1 MATDLK
7 TSVDGVQLTRFYGGE
22 ERGVCVQV
30 SAGYGKQVG
39 LTRTEAEQL
48 ARELLAFAREEEVVY
63 YGA

>member
-7 TSVDGVQLTRFYGGE
+7 TSVDGVALTRFWGGT

-30 SAGYGKQVG
+30 SAGYNKQVG
-39 LTRTEAEQL
+39 LTRAEAEQL
-48 ARELLAFAREEEVVY
+48 AEDLLAFAREEEVVY